1 MLSATKDKSIKKMPD
16 AVDVKESYL
25 NVWKEVGTKEEK
37 EIEIQHLEL
46 IAETITIFAPKHFM
60 LPPLKQLLD
69 KLNAAI

>member
-16 AVDVKESYL
+16 AVNVKESYL

-46 IAETITIFAPKHFM
+46 IAETITIVAPKHFM
-60 LPPLKQLLD
+60 LSPLKQLLD